1 MARASICQYKA
12 GSTICL
18 GESPVKYVH
27 LILTGTVS
35 AQNVTVTGKVSNW
48 LHMPSPTFIGDLEVL
63 AERRCYATNVATPDG
78 CILAR
83 WPVEQF
89 VEAMMEYPRL
99 LLLFSQVLAKK
110 NYNLSVSRGHAAFR
124 PNLEKTVIYLLQY
137 CETAP
142 MSPVPGMWCRRP
154 ARRSPA
160 RRFSAQKRWS
170 AACTA
175 CGRRGCCPSQGE
187 RSVFRRNSCSGWKN
201 SGTIPIL
208 CRSGTHPRW
217 ETTQKQDASADPAPL
232 NHTIKIEEATT

>member
-110 NYNLSVSRGHAAFR
+110 NYNLSVSR
-124 PNLEKTVIYLLQY
+124 
-137 CETAP
+137 
-142 MSPVPGMWCRRP
+142 
-154 ARRSPA
+154 
-160 RRFSAQKRWS
+160 
-170 AACTA
+170 
-175 CGRRGCCPSQGE
+175 
-187 RSVFRRNSCSGWKN
+187 
-201 SGTIPIL
+201 
-208 CRSGTHPRW
+208 
-217 ETTQKQDASADPAPL
+217 
-232 NHTIKIEEATT
+232 